1 MKATPRRPRAPA
13 PAAKPDGAAATAAMP
28 PSASEGW
35 VGLTRDQLELSLQ
48 SAMAWLRAVESV
60 RKVQWDMTH
69 LAIKRYEDMARRLHE
84 ARELTDVM
92 AIQIELMRF
101 DSAAAV
107 RFGQELY
114 DAAVRNAT
122 DTLTQARPSVDAGRL
137 DGMTTWLQGL
147 QSMMHSGV
155 RPLDDLFNQSLLRDL
170 MTPPGAP
177 GAARPS

>member
-1 MKATPRRPRAPA
+1 MKNAARRSTRSSRTTAHR
-13 PAAKPDGAAATAAMP
+13 PDGATP
-28 PSASEGW
+28 PASTVPTPEGW

-84 ARELTDVM
+84 AKEFTEVM
-92 AIQIELMRF
+92 AIQVELMRF
-101 DSAAAV
+101 DSAAAI

-114 DAAVRNAT
+114 DAAVQNAT
-122 DTLTQARPSVDAGRL
+122 DALTQARPSFDASKL
-137 DGMTTWLQGL
+137 DGLKSWMQAM
-147 QSMMHSGV
+147 QSMAHTGV

-170 MTPPGAP
+170 MMPAAP
-177 GAARPS
+177 ARPA